1 MGHKVV
7 KIFMKNNFT
16 NKLIV
21 FTGPSAV
28 GKDTVEVEVMKYLSL
43 KKVVTTTTRPPRPGE
58 KRGIHRHF
66 VTKTRFREMIKNNLL
81 IEHNYF
87 NDHYY
92 GTQWKDMQKPAK
104 EGFVPLMDV
113 DPNEADN
120 IQQRNPDALVIFLRP
135 ENIGV
140 LKKRLIARGG
150 TVDEISA
157 RLDLA
162 KEAMKKERAFAYS
175 VVNKEG
181 RLDDTVRTIKKI
193 IKNYLGI

>member
-1 MGHKVV
+1 M
-7 KIFMKNNFT
+7 NNKFA

-28 GKDTVEVEVMKYLSL
+28 GKDTVEVEVMKYLPL
-43 KKVVTTTTRPPRPGE
+43 KKVITTCTRPRRSGE
-58 KRGIHRHF
+58 KRGVDRHF
-66 VTKTRFREMIKNNLL
+66 VTKEQFRKLIKNDLL

-87 NDHYY
+87 SGHYY
-92 GTQWKDMQKPAK
+92 GTQWKDMRKPTN
-104 EGFVPLMDV
+104 EGFVPLLDV

-157 RLDLA
+157 RLNLA
-162 KEAMKKERAFAYS
+162 KEAMKKERIFVYS
-175 VVNKEG
+175 VVNREG
-181 RLDDTVRTIKKI
+181 HLDETVRNVKKI
-193 IKNYLGI
+193 IRSYLGL

>member
-1 MGHKVV
+1 
-7 KIFMKNNFT
+7 MKNKFT

-28 GKDTVEVEVMKYLSL
+28 GKDTIEVEVMKYLPL
-43 KKVVTTTTRPPRPGE
+43 RKVVTTTTRPLRPGE
-58 KRGIHRHF
+58 KRGVHRHF
-66 VTKTRFREMIKNNLL
+66 VTKERFREMIKNDLL

-87 NDHYY
+87 NGNYY
-92 GTQWKDMQKPAK
+92 GTQWKDMRKPAN
-104 EGFVPLMDV
+104 EGLVPLMDV

-150 TVDEISA
+150 TVNEISA
-157 RLDLA
+157 RLTLA
-162 KEAMKKERAFAYS
+162 KEAMKKERAFVYS

-181 RLDDTVRTIKKI
+181 HLDDTVRTVKKI
-193 IKNYLGI
+193 IRGYLGV